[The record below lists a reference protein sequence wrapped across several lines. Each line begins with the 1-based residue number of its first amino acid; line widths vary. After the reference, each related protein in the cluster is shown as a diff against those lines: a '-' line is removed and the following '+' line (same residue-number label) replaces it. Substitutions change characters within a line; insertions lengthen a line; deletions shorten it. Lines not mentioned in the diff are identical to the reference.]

1 MIIGMAGHIDHG
13 KSTLVT
19 ALTGRA
25 MDRLVEERRR
35 EITIDLNFA
44 PLEVDG
50 GRVVGIV
57 DVPGHED
64 FVRTM
69 VAGVSG
75 VDLALLVIAA
85 DEGLMPQTLEHL
97 LILEQ
102 LGVPVGIPVITKAD
116 LVDADWLE
124 LVTLEVA
131 ERLESSSLAFEPPI
145 SVSARKGLGLDALR
159 DRIAYHSGAPRESTS
174 SDAFRMPIDRVFS
187 LAGVGTVVTGTPW
200 SGHLEIGDPVM
211 ALPAGRRGKVRSL
224 ESYGHPIGRAEPAVR
239 TAVGLAGIDRSELS
253 RGMMLLTDELPWAPT
268 RALDVEIV
276 LDRRALRP
284 ITSRTRLRVLLGT
297 GEVMA
302 RGFPQGP
309 IEPGGRGMARL
320 KLEAPL
326 VARAQDKFVLRSY
339 SPVDTIG
346 GGRVLD
352 PHPPRQRSIWS
363 PNLASQEPAERFRG
377 LLERRPRGVRSSQL
391 PILLGVSRKNAADI
405 ARREPGLRLLG
416 DLVVTAGLIEAVGLR
431 ALALLRAYHRE
442 HPSVPGMPLETL
454 RHGLAEAE
462 AVVETALNDFARAGR
477 LRRFGSVV
485 SLAGFVPRVAGG
497 DAEIDRIVG
506 ILSQAHLSPPSVPE
520 LERSTGHRDL
530 QPLLRLAAASGRV
543 EAVERDR
550 YYTREALEQFTGVL
564 NDLGSRG
571 SIVPAVVRDRLGLSR
586 KFVIPLLEWAD
597 ERGITVRDGDARR
610 LREKV

>member
-35 EITIDLNFA
+35 EITIELNFA
-44 PLEVDG
+44 PLNLDG
-50 GRVVGIV
+50 GRTVGIV

-69 VAGVSG
+69 VAGASG

-85 DEGLMPQTLEHL
+85 DEGIMPQTLEHL

-102 LGVPVGIPVITKAD
+102 LGVPAGIPVITKAD

-131 ERLESSSLAFEPPI
+131 ERLEASPLAFEQPI
-145 SVSARKGLGLDALR
+145 SVSARMGLGIDALR
-159 DRIAYHSGAPRESTS
+159 DRITSHIRAPAESAAT
-174 SDAFRMPIDRVFS
+174 DAFRMPIDRVFS

-200 SGHLEIGDPVM
+200 SGHVAISDAVL
-211 ALPAGRRGKVRSL
+211 ALPVGCRGKVRSL
-224 ESYGHPIGRAEPAVR
+224 ESYGHSIERTEPAVR
-239 TAVGLAGIDRSELS
+239 TAVGLSGIDRSQLS
-253 RGMMLLTDELPWAPT
+253 RGMMLLTDELPWAPSK
-268 RALDVEIV
+268 ALDVEVV

-284 ITSRTRLRVLLGT
+284 ITSRTRVRILLGT

-302 RGFPQGP
+302 RAFPQAP

-326 VARAQDKFVLRSY
+326 VARSQDRFVLRSY

-352 PHPPRQRSIWS
+352 PQPPRQRSIWS
-363 PNLASQEPAERFRG
+363 PNLASQEPAERFRS
-377 LLERRPRGVRSSQL
+377 LLERRPRGVRSSQV
-391 PILLGVSRKNAADI
+391 PILLGVPRKKAADI

-416 DLVVTAGLIEAVGLR
+416 DLLVTAALIEAVGLR

-442 HPSVPGMPLETL
+442 HPSAPGMPLETL

-462 AVVETALNDFARAGR
+462 AVVETALGEFARAGR
-477 LRRFGSVV
+477 IRKLGSVV

-506 ILSQAHLSPPSVPE
+506 ILSQAHLSPPSVTE

-550 YYTREALEQFTGVL
+550 YYTREALEQFAGVL
-564 NDLGSRG
+564 NDLGRRG

-610 LREKV
+610 LRQKV

>member
-1 MIIGMAGHIDHG
+1 MIVGMAGHIDHG

-44 PLEVDG
+44 PLDLDG

-131 ERLESSSLAFEPPI
+131 ERLELSSLAFEPPI
-145 SVSARKGLGLDALR
+145 SVSARKGLGIDALR
-159 DRIAYHSGAPRESTS
+159 ERIAYHSRAPRESTA

-224 ESYGHPIGRAEPAVR
+224 ESYGHPIGRAEPAIR

-268 RALDVEIV
+268 KALDVEIV

-284 ITSRTRLRVLLGT
+284 ITPRTRLRVLLGT

-302 RGFPQGP
+302 RAFPQGP

-320 KLEAPL
+320 KL
-326 VARAQDKFVLRSY
+326 
-339 SPVDTIG
+339 G
-346 GGRVLD
+346 
-352 PHPPRQRSIWS
+352 
-363 PNLASQEPAERFRG
+363 
-377 LLERRPRGVRSSQL
+377 
-391 PILLGVSRKNAADI
+391 AD
-405 ARREPGLRLLG
+405 
-416 DLVVTAGLIEAVGLR
+416 
-431 ALALLRAYHRE
+431 
-442 HPSVPGMPLETL
+442 
-454 RHGLAEAE
+454 
-462 AVVETALNDFARAGR
+462 
-477 LRRFGSVV
+477 
-485 SLAGFVPRVAGG
+485 
-497 DAEIDRIVG
+497 
-506 ILSQAHLSPPSVPE
+506 
-520 LERSTGHRDL
+520 
-530 QPLLRLAAASGRV
+530 
-543 EAVERDR
+543 
-550 YYTREALEQFTGVL
+550 
-564 NDLGSRG
+564 
-571 SIVPAVVRDRLGLSR
+571 
-586 KFVIPLLEWAD
+586 
-597 ERGITVRDGDARR
+597 
-610 LREKV
+610 

>member
-25 MDRLVEERRR
+25 MDRLAEERRR

-44 PLEVDG
+44 PLELDG
-50 GRVVGIV
+50 GRIVGVV

-85 DEGLMPQTLEHL
+85 DEGIMPQTLEHL

-102 LGVPVGIPVITKAD
+102 LGVATGIPVITKAD
-116 LVDADWLE
+116 LVDPDWLE

-131 ERLESSSLAFEPPI
+131 ERLESSPLAFEPPI
-145 SVSARKGLGLDALR
+145 SVSARKCVGIGALR
-159 DRIAYHSGAPRESTS
+159 DRIASHLGAPVERVAN
-174 SDAFRMPIDRVFS
+174 DAFRMPIDRVFS
-187 LAGVGTVVTGTPW
+187 LAGIGTVVTGTPW
-200 SGHLEIGDPVM
+200 SGQLEIGDAVL
-211 ALPAGRRGKVRSL
+211 ALPGGRRGKVRSL
-224 ESYGHPIGRAEPAVR
+224 ENYGHSVGRAEPAVR
-239 TAVGLAGIDRSELS
+239 TAVGVSGVDRSEFS
-253 RGMMLLTDELPWAPT
+253 RGMMLLTDELPWVPSK
-268 RALDVEIV
+268 ALDVEIG

-297 GEVMA
+297 TEVMA
-302 RGFPQGP
+302 RAFPAAP
-309 IEPGGRGMARL
+309 IEPGGRGVARL

-326 VARAQDKFVLRSY
+326 VARSQDRFVLRSY
-339 SPVDTIG
+339 SPVDTVG

-352 PHPPRQRSIWS
+352 PHPPRQRSVWS
-363 PNLASQEPAERFRG
+363 PNLLSHEPAGRFRG
-377 LLERRPRGVRSSQL
+377 LLERRPRGIRLSQL
-391 PILLGVSRKNAADI
+391 PILLGIPRKHASDI

-416 DLVVTAGLIEAVGLR
+416 DLLVTGELIEGVGLR
-431 ALALLRAYHRE
+431 ALALLRAYHRG
-442 HPSVPGMPLETL
+442 HPSAPGMPLETL
-454 RHGLAEAE
+454 RHELAEAE
-462 AVVETALNDFARAGR
+462 VVVDAALNDFAKSGR
-477 LRRFGSVV
+477 LRRVGSIV

-497 DAEIDRIVG
+497 DAEIDRIVA

-550 YYTREALEQFTGVL
+550 YYTREALEQFAGVL
-564 NDLGSRG
+564 NDLGRRG
-571 SIVPAVVRDRLGLSR
+571 NIVPAVVRDRLGLSR

>member
-44 PLEVDG
+44 PLALDD
-50 GRVVGIV
+50 GRVVGVV

-75 VDLALLVIAA
+75 VHLALLVIAA
-85 DEGLMPQTLEHL
+85 DEGIMPQTLEHL

-102 LGVPVGIPVITKAD
+102 LGVPAGIPVITKAD

-131 ERLESSSLAFEPPI
+131 ERLESSSVAFDPPI
-145 SVSARKGLGLDALR
+145 SVSARNGLGIDALR
-159 DRIAYHSGAPRESTS
+159 DRITRHIRAPAESAS
-174 SDAFRMPIDRVFS
+174 DDAFRMPIDRVFS

-200 SGHLEIGDPVM
+200 SGHLAIGDSVL
-211 ALPAGRRGKVRSL
+211 ALPGECRGKVRSL
-224 ESYGHPIGRAEPAVR
+224 ESYGQAITRAEPAVR
-239 TAVGLAGIDRSELS
+239 TAVGFSGADRSHLS
-253 RGMMLLTDELPWAPT
+253 RGMMLVTDELPWTPSKAIDT
-268 RALDVEIV
+268 EIL
-276 LDRRALRP
+276 LDRLANRP
-284 ITSRTRLRVLLGT
+284 IMSRTRVRVLLGT
-297 GEVMA
+297 TEVMA
-302 RGFPQGP
+302 RVFPQAP
-309 IEPGGRGMARL
+309 IEPGTRGMARL

-326 VARAQDKFVLRSY
+326 VARSQDRFVLRSF
-339 SPVDTIG
+339 SPVNTIG

-352 PHPPRQRSIWS
+352 PHPPRQRSMWS
-363 PNLASQEPAERFRG
+363 PNLASSDPSERFRS

-391 PILLGVSRKNAADI
+391 PILLGVPRKQAGEI
-405 ARREPGLRLLG
+405 VRQQPGLRLLG
-416 DLVVTAGLIEAVGLR
+416 DLVVTTGLVEAVGQR
-431 ALALLRAYHRE
+431 ALDLLRAYHRG
-442 HPSVPGMPLETL
+442 HPSAPGMPLETL

-462 AVVETALNDFARAGR
+462 VVVETALSDFARAGR
-477 LRRFGSVV
+477 LRRVGSLV

-506 ILSQAHLSPPSVPE
+506 ILSQAHLTPPSVPE
-520 LERSTGHRDL
+520 LEQSTGHRDL

-550 YYTREALEQFTGVL
+550 YYTREALEQFAGVL
-564 NDLGSRG
+564 NDLGRQG

-610 LREKV
+610 LRDKV

>member
-44 PLEVDG
+44 PLHLDG

-85 DEGLMPQTLEHL
+85 DEGIMPQTLEHL

-102 LGVPVGIPVITKAD
+102 LGVSAGIPVITKAD

-131 ERLESSSLAFEPPI
+131 ERLESSPLAFEPPI
-145 SVSARKGLGLDALR
+145 SVSAREGLGIDALR
-159 DRIAYHSGAPRESTS
+159 DRIAGHMRTPAESAAT
-174 SDAFRMPIDRVFS
+174 DAFRMPIDRVFS

-200 SGHLEIGDPVM
+200 SGHIEIGDAVV
-211 ALPAGRRGKVRSL
+211 ALPVGRRGKVRSL
-224 ESYGHPIGRAEPAVR
+224 ESYGHSIGRAGPAVR
-239 TAVGLAGIDRSELS
+239 TAVGLSGIDRSELS
-253 RGMMLLTDELPWAPT
+253 RGMMLLTDELPWAPSK
-268 RALDVEIV
+268 ALDVEIV

-297 GEVMA
+297 GEVMVRA
-302 RGFPQGP
+302 FPQAL

-326 VARAQDKFVLRSY
+326 VARSQDRFVLRSY

-352 PHPPRQRSIWS
+352 PHPPRQQGIWS
-363 PNLASQEPAERFRG
+363 PKLASQEPAERFRG
-377 LLERRPRGVRSSQL
+377 LLERRPRGVRPSQL
-391 PILLGVSRKNAADI
+391 PILLGVPRKNAADI

-416 DLVVTAGLIEAVGLR
+416 DLVVTGALIEAVGLH

-477 LRRFGSVV
+477 LRRVGSVV

-506 ILSQAHLSPPSVPE
+506 ILSQAHLSPPSVTE

-530 QPLLRLAAASGRV
+530 RPLLRLAAASGRV

-597 ERGITVRDGDARR
+597 ERGITVREGDARR